1 MKNTISGF
9 RLDINGLRAVAVI
22 AVVIFHFNN
31 SWLPSGFAGVDVFFV
46 ISGYLMTSIIV
57 KKMKNGNFSFLSFYL
72 SRAKRI
78 VPSLIIVCFILL
90 IFGFLLIEPGTYQLI
105 GKHAASSLTFIS
117 NFTYLFESGYF
128 DQSSKEKF
136 LLHTWSLS
144 VEWQFYLIYP
154 LIIVLICKV
163 FGLNKLLISL
173 GSLSIIGFAAS
184 VIISKMDV
192 SFSYFMFF
200 SRAWE
205 MMIGGVIFLIPS
217 IKTPTRSF
225 IIEVIGCIGVIFSF
239 FIFNEQTPWPS
250 ASTLMPVIFTALV
263 IYANNEKSILSAR
276 PFQVIGKISYSIYL
290 VHWVILVSLKKL
302 YIDFGLATYLI
313 STLTLSFAL
322 YHFVE
327 KRRNFGKAWVYLYAF
342 CLLLS
347 LIASLNGVR
356 ARTSGSDDYKM
367 SLQEFRDKYEGS
379 DGVKDSRNPIYFN
392 SNEDDFEYIL
402 IGSSHAKHYYS
413 YIRSSGLK
421 VVSLALDGCN
431 STKNRYTNYHP
442 ESCAPRYSQ
451 VVDFIN
457 NHPGKKIV
465 WATLWSWIGIQRNG
479 VKDTNIN
486 ALDVIDSEVN
496 AFIEDINKS
505 HSEIYLIGDVQ
516 GTKRLTFE
524 CMAKNSL
531 PLNRYLNLGG
541 CSDTQKY
548 ESDGIDEKLSS
559 VAQKYQNVHF
569 IGASNALCSDG
580 MCRLIVEGKPV
591 YTDYGHLSK
600 YGADIVGKYIFSRT
614 N

>member
-1 MKNTISGF
+1 
-9 RLDINGLRAVAVI
+9 
-22 AVVIFHFNN
+22 
-31 SWLPSGFAGVDVFFV
+31 
-46 ISGYLMTSIIV
+46 MTSIIV
-57 KKMKNGNFSFLSFYL
+57 KKLNDGNFNFFDFYL

-78 VPSLIIVCFILL
+78 IPSLIIVCFALL

-105 GKHAASSLTFIS
+105 GKHSASSLTFIS

-154 LIIVLICKV
+154 FIIISVSKL
-163 FGLNKLLISL
+163 FGMTRLRASLAFLSVIGFIISL
-173 GSLSIIGFAAS
+173 
-184 VIISKMDV
+184 IISKDDI
-192 SFSYFMFF
+192 SLSYYMFF

-205 MMIGGVIFLIPS
+205 MIVGGVVFLLPS
-217 IKTPTRSF
+217 IRTQTKS
-225 IIEVIGCIGVIFSF
+225 IILEIIGCAGVILSF
-239 FIFNEQTPWPS
+239 FIFNEQTLWPGS
-250 ASTLMPVIFTALV
+250 PTLMPVMFTALV

-276 PFQVIGKISYSIYL
+276 PIQLIGKISYSIYL

-302 YIDFGLATYLI
+302 YIEFGFATYLI
-313 STLTLSFAL
+313 ATLTLSFAL
-322 YHFVE
+322 YTFVE

-347 LIASLNGVR
+347 LFASLNGVR

-379 DGVKDSRNPIYFN
+379 DGVKDSLNPIYFN
-392 SNEDDFEYIL
+392 SNEDDFKYIL

-413 YIRSSGLK
+413 YIKSSGLK

-431 STKNRYTNYHP
+431 STKNRYTNYRP

-457 NHPGKKIV
+457 NHPGKKVI

-479 VKDTNIN
+479 SKDININ
-486 ALDVIDSEVN
+486 PLDVIDAEVN

-505 HSEIYLIGDVQ
+505 HSDIYLIGDVQ

-559 VAQKYQNVHF
+559 VAEKYQNVHF
-569 IGASNALCSDG
+569 IGASNSLCSDG
-580 MCRLIVEGKPV
+580 VCRLIVEGKPV